1 MIEYKH
7 DYMRVKT
14 HTQIDTL
21 ESYKMIEKH
30 LSRKLN
36 WTTSEAIK
44 AVKEMSSYSVF
55 EDNTPLLMVFD
66 SDKKYEERTNSFKDY
81 IHTSFA
87 RKSTEQFNKY
97 IIQMLNVDSSFRAL
111 ALLNASDF
119 INSKT
124 NDSMSILYP
133 NDIKSLIYWKFSFS
147 EQKKTSFNRP
157 QELDYDLLYYTD
169 PQKLSYNFAN
179 NLLKHAT
186 SERSIYPQVKDFIS
200 ELLEDTGFTAF
211 NLSLVQN
218 HFSELSYN
226 AYSNRE
232 SLISYVSVLNNTF
245 LDRNTVNNK
254 RYWLIFVLV
263 EELISRGY
271 GTRESFRECERLL
284 GEKRQTVQRRYY
296 EMKKKFVKE
305 HLLVPSIVNRY
316 GLGQALYDLIL
327 RLI

>member
-1 MIEYKH
+1 MIKN
-7 DYMRVKT
+7 R
-14 HTQIDTL
+14 
-21 ESYKMIEKH
+21 
-30 LSRKLN
+30 LSKKFN
-36 WTTSEAIK
+36 WTASEAEG
-44 AVKEMSSYSVF
+44 AVNELRNYSEF
-55 EDNTPLLMVFD
+55 EDITPLLRLFD
-66 SDKKYEERTNSFKDY
+66 SDKKYKQRTNSFKDY

-87 RKSTEQFNKY
+87 KKSTEQFNKY
-97 IIQMLNVDSSFRAL
+97 IIQILNVDSSFRAL

-119 INSKT
+119 IDSKS
-124 NDSMSILYP
+124 NGSMKILYP
-133 NDIKSLIYWKFSFS
+133 NDKKSLIYWKLSFQ
-147 EQKKTSFNRP
+147 EQRETS
-157 QELDYDLLYYTD
+157 LDRNQMLDNDLQYYTD
-169 PQKLSYNFAN
+169 PQKLSYDFAN
-179 NLLKHAT
+179 DLLNLAT
-186 SERSIYPQVKDFIS
+186 SERSIYPQLQDFIS
-200 ELLEDTGFTAF
+200 ELLENTGFTAF

>member
-1 MIEYKH
+1 
-7 DYMRVKT
+7 
-14 HTQIDTL
+14 
-21 ESYKMIEKH
+21 MIEKH
-30 LSRKLN
+30 LSKKFN
-36 WTTSEAIK
+36 WTASEAEG
-44 AVKEMSSYSVF
+44 AVKEMRSYSEF
-55 EDNTPLLMVFD
+55 EDITPLLRVFD
-66 SDKKYEERTNSFKDY
+66 SDKKYKQRTNSFEDY
-81 IHTSFA
+81 ILTSFA
-87 RKSTEQFNKY
+87 KKSTEQFSKY
-97 IIQMLNVDSSFRAL
+97 IIQILNVDSSFRAL

-119 INSKT
+119 IDSKS
-124 NDSMSILYP
+124 NGSMSILYP
-133 NDIKSLIYWKFSFS
+133 NDKKSLIYWKLSFQ
-147 EQKKTSFNRP
+147 EQRETS
-157 QELDYDLLYYTD
+157 LDRYQMLDNDLQYYID
-169 PQKLSYNFAN
+169 PQKLSYDFAN
-179 NLLKHAT
+179 DLLNLAT
-186 SERSIYPQVKDFIS
+186 SERSIYPQLQDFIS
-200 ELLEDTGFTAF
+200 ELLENTGFTAF

-284 GEKRQTVQRRYY
+284 GEKKHTIQRRYY
-296 EMKKKFVKE
+296 EMKKKSEEK
-305 HLLVPSIVNRY
+305 HLSVPSIVNRY